1 MAICTRPD
9 ILFAVSKAARKAK
22 EPTMEDWNN
31 VMKILKYL
39 KGTINFGL
47 RFTRK
52 KEIIAYV
59 DADYA
64 GDEETRRST
73 TGFII
78 TMGGTPTSWCSKLQ
92 HCVSTSTAESE
103 YYSLSECSKHCI
115 WYLNILKE
123 LDFKINFINIINK
136 ATIYNS
142 KNQSINPKTKHID
155 IRFHYVR
162 ELIKENKIKLN
173 YVKSEKNLADGFT
186 KYLNNTLMDNFRQSI
201 LYYCNDI
208 IISN

>member
-1 MAICTRPD
+1 
-9 ILFAVSKAARKAK
+9 
-22 EPTMEDWNN
+22 
-31 VMKILKYL
+31 
-39 KGTINFGL
+39 
-47 RFTRK
+47 
-52 KEIIAYV
+52 
-59 DADYA
+59 
-64 GDEETRRST
+64 
-73 TGFII
+73 
-78 TMGGTPTSWCSKLQ
+78 
-92 HCVSTSTAESE
+92 
-103 YYSLSECSKHCI
+103 
-115 WYLNILKE
+115 LNILKE
-123 LDFKINFINIINK
+123 LDFKINFININVDNK

-201 LYYCNDI
+201 LYDCNDI